1 MMMLDVMTSLPQDQ
15 SKLNFDFV
23 GRSTSATGQG
33 SGSIITPFSMYK
45 GMGGGGGIPREILRG
60 IPGDLLR
67 VLLATHFR

>member
-45 GMGGGGGIPREILRG
+45 GMGGGGGF
-60 IPGDLLR
+60 PGKSSGESQG
-67 VLLATHFR
+67 TSSEYY